1 MDFLMNDTIS
11 AISTPPGEGGIGIV
25 RISGDDALEIAKK
38 IFRGAGGN
46 KAKIEPRKV
55 HYGYIFNPDTGERVD
70 EVLLTY
76 MKSPRSYTT
85 QDVVEINCH
94 GGPVILKQ
102 VLDLAVSSGARI
114 AEPGEFTKRAF
125 LGGRIDLAQAEA
137 VMDMIRARTDES
149 RRVAFSQLKGELSSG
164 INRLRDDVIEFLV
177 QLEARID
184 FCEDDIPPLDPG
196 YKMNQVDLVLEEV
209 NRILENFEMGKI
221 YREGIRASIV
231 GPPNVGK
238 STLLNTLL
246 GEERAIVTH
255 IPGTTRD
262 RIEETVNFRG
272 VPLVLTDTAGL
283 RKTGDLVESIGIEK
297 TMESMK
303 EADLVLLVLDASQEK
318 IGELTGIMD
327 FLDPK
332 KTLIIMNKTDLGRNY
347 KKQFLLGYLS
357 HDRIAEVSLLE
368 KQGIEQMEER
378 ILSIVFGGKVGSPA
392 DVILSNARHK
402 DALRRTSGFLHEAKR
417 SIENGMSDDFI
428 TIDLQGALDSLGEI
442 VGKVSVDSLLD
453 RIFSNFCIGK

>member
-357 HDRIAEVSLLE
+357 HERIAEVSLLE

>member
-1 MDFLMNDTIS
+1 MDFLMNDTIA

-25 RISGDDALEIAKK
+25 RISGDDVLEIVEK
-38 IFRGAGGN
+38 IFRGPAGN
-46 KAKIEPRKV
+46 KAKVEPRKV
-55 HYGYIFNPDTGERVD
+55 HYGHILNPDTDERVD

-94 GGPVILKQ
+94 GGPVILKE

-125 LGGRIDLAQAEA
+125 LGGRIDLTQAEA
-137 VMDMIRARTDES
+137 VMDIIRARTDES
-149 RRVAFSQLKGELSSG
+149 RRVAFSQLKGELSFR
-164 INRLRDDVIEFLV
+164 INKLMDDVIDFLI

-184 FCEDDIPPLDPG
+184 FCEDDIPSLDPG
-196 YKMNQVDLVLEEV
+196 YKMKQVDLVLGEV
-209 NRILENFEMGKI
+209 NRILKNFEMGKI

-231 GPPNVGK
+231 GPSNAGK

-246 GEERAIVTH
+246 GEERAIVTN

-262 RIEETVNFRG
+262 RIEETVNLRG
-272 VPLVLTDTAGL
+272 VPLVLIDTAGL
-283 RKTGDLVESIGIEK
+283 RKTGDPVESIGIEK
-297 TMESMK
+297 TMESIK
-303 EADLVLLVLDASQEK
+303 DADFVLLVLDASQEK
-318 IGELTGIMD
+318 MGELTGIMD

-332 KTLIIMNKTDLGRNY
+332 KTLVIMNKTDLGCNY
-347 KKQFLLGYLS
+347 KRQFLLGYLS
-357 HDRIAEVSLLE
+357 HERIVEVSLLE

-378 ILSIVFGGKVGSPA
+378 ILSFVFGGNIGSPA

-402 DALRRTSGFLHEAKR
+402 DALRRTSGFLQEARK
-417 SIENGMSDDFI
+417 SIESGMSDDFI

>member
-1 MDFLMNDTIS
+1 MNDTIS

-25 RISGDDALEIAKK
+25 RISGDNALKMAKK
-38 IFRGAGGN
+38 IFRGVGG
-46 KAKIEPRKV
+46 KKTEIEPRKV
-55 HYGYIFNPDTGERVD
+55 HYGHIFNPDTGERID

-85 QDVVEINCH
+85 QDVIEINCH
-94 GGPVILKQ
+94 GGPVVLKQ
-102 VLDLAVSSGARI
+102 VLELTISHGARI
-114 AEPGEFTKRAF
+114 AEPGEFTRRAF

-137 VMDMIRARTDES
+137 VMDIIRARTEES
-149 RRVAFSQLKGELSSG
+149 SRVAFSQLRGELSSR
-164 INRLRDDVIEFLV
+164 INRLRDDIIDFLI

-184 FCEDDIPPLDPG
+184 FCEDDIPPLEPD
-196 YKMNQVDLVLEEV
+196 YKIKQVDLVLDEV
-209 NRILENFEMGKI
+209 NRILKNFETGRI
-221 YREGIRASIV
+221 YREGIKASIV

-262 RIEETVNFRG
+262 RIEETVNLRG

-283 RKTGDLVESIGIEK
+283 RKTGDLVESIGIGK
-297 TMESMK
+297 TMESIK
-303 EADLVLLVLDASQEK
+303 EADLVLLVLDASQK
-318 IGELTGIMD
+318 KMGDLTGIMD

-332 KTLIIMNKTDLGRNY
+332 KTLVIMNKTDLGCNY
-347 KKQFLLGYLS
+347 EKQFLPGYLP
-357 HDRIAEVSLLE
+357 HERIVEVSLL
-368 KQGIEQMEER
+368 KKNGIEEMEDR
-378 ILSIVFGGKVGSPA
+378 ILSLVFGGNIGSPA

-402 DALRRTSGFLHEAKR
+402 DALQRTSEFLKEAKN
-417 SIENGMSDDFI
+417 SIENNMSDDFI
-428 TIDLQGALDSLGEI
+428 TIDLQASLDCLGEI
-442 VGKVSVDSLLD
+442 VGKVSVDNLLD